1 MCAYAAS
8 EAAAAASAS
17 KASRGWGSEE
27 SPAANLPE
35 PNLVVMRLDVMKR
48 VLLEAAVL
56 GCMLF
61 EAEEAAE
68 AGGGMLSSRSCV

>member
-1 MCAYAAS
+1 M
-8 EAAAAASAS
+8 

-27 SPAANLPE
+27 SPAASLLE
-35 PNLVVMRLDVMKR
+35 PDLVAMRLDVMKR

-61 EAEEAAE
+61 EAEEATE
-68 AGGGMLSSRSCV
+68 AGSSMSSSRICV